1 MKKLLLPL
9 AALAFAG
16 TISAADGA
24 LKHNVGIGVGT
35 IIFEGQSGLL
45 SQICAATT
53 NGCFGNQTFAIT
65 TGTLG
70 AERWTDIVSNDSVKG
85 FVKDNMD
92 QLAREMAAGRGETLD
107 TLAGLCG
114 VPAEKHASFARDL
127 QAHFADIYTSP
138 TVTNDEVVANLA
150 RVVEKA

>member
-1 MKKLLLPL
+1 MKKILLPL
-9 AALAFAG
+9 AALALAG
-16 TISAADGA
+16 TVSASDA
-24 LKHNVGIGVGT
+24 LAHNVGIGLGT

-45 SQICAATT
+45 SQVCAATT
-53 NGCFGNQTFAIT
+53 NGSFGNQTFAIT

-70 AERWTDIVSNDSVKG
+70 AEKWTGIVSNDSVKG

-92 QLAREMAAGRGETLD
+92 QLAREMAAGRGESLD
-107 TLAGLCG
+107 TLADLCG
-114 VPAEKHASFARDL
+114 VAADKHDAFARDL

-150 RVVEKA
+150 KVVEKA